1 MVNLSIFVKNYLY
14 QKIKIRKIILK
25 FIKAV
30 IDRIS
35 KIKYFKSCFLDF
47 IIIKKNEQRTKHY
60 QKNS

>member
-60 QKNS
+60 

>member
-14 QKIKIRKIILK
+14 QEIKIRKIILK

-60 QKNS
+60 